1 MLTLQN
7 WLSFYEKN
15 YEFVGRV
22 IGRFYGA
29 DGLPTPELTRV
40 EAMVTQGA
48 EAGRRA
54 LEEKQKFPPC
64 NAEWSSSR
72 GSRLWCSPESGG
84 VSRDWTG
91 VPRKLYKP
99 GATEPHCVCVRT
111 TGPPSDQAQGL
122 PAHTNR
128 GDLDHPNL
136 GEYAGCP
143 PLAVTC
149 SFPPR

>member
-1 MLTLQN
+1 MLL
-7 WLSFYEKN
+7 LRSSRASGGCLLL
-15 YEFVGRV
+15 GR
-22 IGRFYGA
+22 GRAG
-29 DGLPTPELTRV
+29 
-40 EAMVTQGA
+40 
-48 EAGRRA
+48 AGREMPEELRA
-54 LEEKQKFPPC
+54 RRAEHALHTSTSGRRPLTPPSPETP
-64 NAEWSSSR
+64 AFLFVLLRVSSS
-72 GSRLWCSPESGG
+72 SVLSGG
-84 VSRDWTG
+84 VSRDWAG